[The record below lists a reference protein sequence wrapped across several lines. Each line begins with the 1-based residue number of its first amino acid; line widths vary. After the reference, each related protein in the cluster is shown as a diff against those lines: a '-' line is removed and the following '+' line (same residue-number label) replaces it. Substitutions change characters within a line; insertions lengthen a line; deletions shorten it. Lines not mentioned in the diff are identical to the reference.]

1 MGTTSTKLN
10 YLNQTK
16 NLIAQAIRGK
26 GVEVDTNSTFRS
38 YANKIRQI
46 NAIVVG
52 GGDAT
57 NEIDLILVGGY
68 NCMNTL
74 QIDNLINGNYMF
86 RRSS

>member
-1 MGTTSTKLN
+1 MGATSNKLN

-26 GVEVDTNSTFRS
+26 GVEVDTKATFRS
-38 YANKIRQI
+38 YANKIKQI
-46 NAIVVG
+46 KAVVVG

-68 NCMNTL
+68 GSLNEL
-74 QIDNLINGNYMF
+74 QIENIINGKYMF
-86 RRSS
+86 RRSN